1 MNEKHPGGAGAESGD
16 PQDSAAAP
24 HGGAPFR
31 RLRSGRRRAEGTA
44 PLDDH
49 FTAGS
54 SDPDAGRVSRRAAAA
69 GEPEPAAAGSEHG
82 DPDPAGTKQKAIA
95 DPASELADRDHH
107 HAEVLEAHPPVTG
120 VPRHDQ
126 EEILDG
132 GTVPPTDDA
141 EAAAAPEPSDDED
154 DPTAAL
160 LLSGERTAPGV
171 RKRRRRRRNIIMTV
185 MVAIFAVIL
194 AGTVLVLQNVL
205 GMWNPE
211 DYAGPGE
218 GEVTFT
224 VEPGWGPSQIGRHLT
239 ESGIVASE
247 ELFIEAIPQVDAE
260 SKVIHPGE
268 YEMKYK
274 MPAVDAATILIGEAG
289 EKVNYVP
296 IKQNIRT
303 DAVFEQINRATGIS
317 IDELEALNEKPGEFG
332 LKDPV
337 KNLEGFLHPGQYRF
351 PLDASAKDILQQMVD
366 ATVKELT
373 SQGVTDPAEQYK
385 MLKIASI
392 LQAEAR
398 PEDYKTVSGAL
409 DNRLKPGNTE
419 TGGYLQVDSSVIYG
433 LGQYS
438 LQFTAEEKHDASNPY
453 NTYEHKGLPPTPI
466 GSPGDSAIEAAIHPE
481 DNDYYYWVTVNT
493 QTGETKFAETY
504 EQHQVYQ
511 QEFRD
516 WCGAHEDIC
525 K

>member
-1 MNEKHPGGAGAESGD
+1 MNEKHPEGTGAESGD

-31 RLRSGRRRAEGTA
+31 RLRSGRRRAESTA

-49 FTAGS
+49 FDEHHRDTGA
-54 SDPDAGRVSRRAAAA
+54 SRRSRQAAAA
-69 GEPEPAAAGSEHG
+69 EEPPPAATGGGTSE
-82 DPDPAGTKQKAIA
+82 PDAAGTPPNVMA
-95 DPASELADRDHH
+95 DPAPMLPDRDRH
-107 HAEVLEAHPPVTG
+107 HAEVLEAHPPVSAA
-120 VPRHDQ
+120 PADD
-126 EEILDG
+126 DG
-132 GTVPPTDDA
+132 ENFADGPTD
-141 EAAAAPEPSDDED
+141 EEDED
-154 DPTAAL
+154 DSTAAL

-171 RKRRRRRRNIIMTV
+171 RKRRRRRRNIIMSI

-211 DYAGPGE
+211 DYPGPGE

-224 VEPGWGPSQIGRHLT
+224 VEPGWGPAQIGRHLT
-239 ESGIVASE
+239 DTGIVASE

-274 MPAVDAATILIGEAG
+274 MPAVDAATILVGEGA

-296 IKQNIRT
+296 IKQNLRT
-303 DAVFEQINRATGIS
+303 DAVFEQINKATGIS
-317 IDELEALNEKPGEFG
+317 VDELEALNKKPQEFG

-366 ATVKELT
+366 ATLKELT

-398 PEDYKTVSGAL
+398 PADYKTVSGAL
-409 DNRLKPGNTE
+409 DNRLKPDNKE

-438 LQFTAEEKHDASNPY
+438 LQFTAEEKKDAGNPY

-466 GSPGDSAIEAAIHPE
+466 GSPGDSAIEAAIHP
-481 DNDYYYWVTVNT
+481 DKNDYYYWVTVNT
-493 QTGETKFAETY
+493 QTGETKFAKTY
-504 EQHQVYQ
+504 EEHKVYQ
-511 QEFRD
+511 QQFRD

>member
-1 MNEKHPGGAGAESGD
+1 MNEKHPEGTGAEAGD

-24 HGGAPFR
+24 EGGAPFR

-44 PLDDH
+44 PLDAPDE
-49 FTAGS
+49 AGHR
-54 SDPDAGRVSRRAAAA
+54 DDGTTHASRHAAAA
-69 GEPEPAAAGSEHG
+69 GEPLSA
-82 DPDPAGTKQKAIA
+82 DPDGAEDIPAQPPAPPA
-95 DPASELADRDHH
+95 DDEPRTAPQ
-107 HAEVLEAHPPVTG
+107 PPPG
-120 VPRHDQ
+120 EEDQ
-126 EEILDG
+126 VDEE
-132 GTVPPTDDA
+132 
-141 EAAAAPEPSDDED
+141 APEDGE

-160 LLSGERTAPGV
+160 LLSGERTPPGV
-171 RKRRRRRRNIIMTV
+171 RKRRRRRRNIIMSV
-185 MVAIFAVIL
+185 AVAIFAVIL

-205 GMWNPE
+205 GMWNPQ
-211 DYAGPGE
+211 DYPGPGE

-224 VEPGWGPSQIGRHLT
+224 VQPGWGPAQIGRHLT
-239 ESGIVASE
+239 ETGIVASE
-247 ELFIEAIPQVDAE
+247 ELFIEAVPQVDAE

-274 MPAVDAATILIGEAG
+274 MPAVDAATILVGEAAD
-289 EKVNYVP
+289 KVNYIP
-296 IKQNIRT
+296 IKQNVRT
-303 DAVFEQINRATGIS
+303 DAVFEQINKATGIS
-317 IDELEALNEKPGEFG
+317 IDELEALNQKPQEFG

-351 PLDASAKDILQQMVD
+351 PLDAKAKDILQQMVD

-398 PEDYKTVSGAL
+398 PDDYRTVSGAL
-409 DNRLKPGNTE
+409 DNRLKPDNKE

-438 LQFTAEEKHDASNPY
+438 LQFTAEEKKDAGNPY

-466 GSPGDSAIEAAIHPE
+466 GSPADQAIEAAIHPE
-481 DNDYYYWVTVNT
+481 KNDYYYWVTVNT
-493 QTGETKFAETY
+493 QTGETKFAKTY
-504 EQHQVYQ
+504 AEHKVYQ
-511 QEFRD
+511 QQFRD
-516 WCGAHEDIC
+516 WCGAHQDIC